1 MRYSICSEIF
11 KDWPLDR
18 ALCFAQKTGY
28 TGFEVAPFTLAP
40 LVTDIPNDRR
50 REIVRMASD
59 AGIAITG
66 IHWVLAFTDGMHV
79 NHPEPIWRSRAADY
93 LRHLVDFCGDL
104 GGTHLIF
111 GSPKRRDLLS
121 GVSLDQAHAW
131 TLETFQPATTLAQQR
146 GVTLCLE
153 PLAPSETNYL
163 NTAAETA
170 ELASRMNSSAFGF
183 MLDVKAMASEPRP
196 IAETIRMHAGQF
208 AYFHAN
214 DENLKGPG
222 FGSTDYNA
230 IGAALKETQY
240 QGWVSVEVF
249 TFEEGPEVIATQ
261 SLAHLRKH
269 LE

>member
-1 MRYSICSEIF
+1 MHYSICSEIF
-11 KDWPLDR
+11 KEWPLDR
-18 ALCFAQKTGY
+18 ALRFAQNTGY
-28 TGFEVAPFTLAP
+28 AGFEFAPFTLAP

-79 NHPEPIWRSRAADY
+79 NHPDPIWRKRAADY
-93 LRHLVDFCGDL
+93 LRHLVDFCADL

-111 GSPKRRDLLS
+111 GSPKRRDLLP
-121 GVSLDQAHAW
+121 GVSLVQAHEW
-131 TLETFQPATTLAQQR
+131 TLETFQPATALAQQR
-146 GVTLCLE
+146 RVTLCLE

-170 ELASRMNSSAFGF
+170 ELASRMNSPAFGF

-196 IAETIRMHAGQF
+196 IADTIRMHAGQF

-214 DENLKGPG
+214 DENLKGTG

-230 IGAALKETQY
+230 IGAALKETKY